1 MSNPN
6 KHHYLPIFYLNR
18 WTGADLRLVR
28 FYRPHQEV
36 VASRLTPEYTGF
48 EESLYSLDGLQA
60 GEREIIETEFF
71 SPIDNDAAVILEEL
85 INHGAGRLTEA
96 QRSSWIRFIMSLQLR
111 GPHSLREIEAVLN
124 ESMEEVF
131 ERKSG
136 DQHRADS
143 TLQDFKSTYEEAREK
158 SPAEFKNS
166 YKRLLPQLIDHEKIG
181 QRIINMLWYVFD
193 FSAAPLTLLT
203 ADRPFTPS
211 HGLLDAR
218 CILSV
223 PLSPTHLFVAVNEVQ
238 QLHALANQT
247 RRDTVRNAN
256 KLVVKL
262 AVQSVYGTSDEH
274 LRFVENRLR
283 HREEPIVPGLIALS
297 LREPLTSSFA

>member
-6 KHHYLPIFYLNR
+6 KHHYLPVFYLNR
-18 WTGADLRLVR
+18 WTGSDLRLVR
-28 FYRPHQEV
+28 FYRPYQRV

-48 EESLYSLDGLQA
+48 EEGLYSLDGFQDD
-60 GEREIIETEFF
+60 EREIIETEFF
-71 SPIDNDAAVILEEL
+71 SPVDNEAAIILEEL
-85 INHGAGRLTEA
+85 IAHGASRLTGA

-111 GPHSLREIEAVLN
+111 GPHSLMEIEAVLSQ
-124 ESMEEVF
+124 SMEEVF
-131 ERKSG
+131 ERQSG
-136 DQHRADS
+136 AHSHANSAPRHS
-143 TLQDFKSTYEEAREK
+143 RSSYEHAREK
-158 SPAEFKNS
+158 SPEEFKNA

-193 FSAAPLTLLT
+193 FSAAPFTLLT
-203 ADRPFTPS
+203 ADRPLATS

-238 QLHALANQT
+238 QLQTLANQN

-262 AVQSVYGTSDEH
+262 AVQNVYGASEEH

-283 HREEPIVPGLIALS
+283 RRGELIVPGLIALS
-297 LREPLTSSFA
+297 LREPPVSSSA